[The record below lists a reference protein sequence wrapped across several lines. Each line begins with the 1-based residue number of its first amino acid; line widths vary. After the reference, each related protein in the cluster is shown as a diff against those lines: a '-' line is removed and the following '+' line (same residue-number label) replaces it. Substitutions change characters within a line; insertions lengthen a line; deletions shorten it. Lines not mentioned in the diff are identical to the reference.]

1 MGKRILAYVTTGLI
15 LALGVMLL
23 VSAAAA
29 ESRYGGRVSHL
40 LVQAGRLFMALGL
53 AVVVGLERE
62 ARDKPAGVRTVA
74 MVGVGACLFGLIGWG
89 LAGSGDGALS
99 RVIQGIIT
107 GVGFLGAGTIIKE
120 QFQVE
125 GLTTAATLWAV
136 AGIGLACGIGRYELA
151 ILATVAIFVILTALR
166 AVEHM
171 LSSD

>member
-1 MGKRILAYVTTGLI
+1 MGRRILAYVIAGSI
-15 LALGVMLL
+15 LALSLVLL
-23 VSAAAA
+23 WAAVAGEARDARAA
-29 ESRYGGRVSHL
+29 HFFTL
-40 LVQAGRLFMALGL
+40 AGRLFMALGL

-74 MVGVGACLFGLIGWG
+74 MVGVGACLFGLIGWEI
-89 LAGSGDGALS
+89 AGPTNDALS

-120 QFQVE
+120 QFRIE
-125 GLTTAATLWAV
+125 GLTTAAALWAV
-136 AGIGLACGIGRYELA
+136 AGIGLACGVGRYELA
-151 ILATVAIFVILTALR
+151 VLATVAIFIILTALR